1 MLQLLQIESNVKE
14 NILLWNSDNLHKV
27 EMFNLTIILHAIN
40 YK

>member
-14 NILLWNSDNLHKV
+14 NILLWNSDNLHKF